1 MSFTDATG
9 NHYLVFRLE
18 VIRKYVEETRTKG
31 PGGTRTRETRCE
43 ETIEAEW
50 DLRETKDED
59 PWGIKRNRLISWL
72 VLYCGSETFRRGDYK
87 PLLKYLG
94 ERDDRFSK
102 YSPGEYH
109 VVSAELVRR
118 RDQDLFEILRQTDE
132 YKKAKAENDKALER
146 RLQQESGLQ

>member
-1 MSFTDATG
+1 MSFADATG
-9 NHYLVFRLE
+9 NHYLVFQLE
-18 VIRKYVEETRTKG
+18 VIRKYVEVTRAKG
-31 PGGTRTRETRCE
+31 PSGTCTRETQCE

-50 DLRETKDED
+50 DLRETEDED
-59 PWGIKRNRLISWL
+59 VWGIKRNHFISWL
-72 VLYCGSETFRRGDYK
+72 VLYCGSESFVKKDYN
-87 PLLKYLG
+87 PLLKFLG

-132 YKKAKAENDKALER
+132 YKKAKDLNDKALER
-146 RLQQESGLQ
+146 RRQQESGLQ